1 MNRTPLRTARE
12 VIRRKH
18 AGGRARSIVLLAAV
32 AFAFSGEAAAAQS
45 FNPPVNVSSDGAG
58 NFPQVIADS
67 DGNLN
72 IAYLDFVSGEPTNGV
87 WFVRGSFS
95 SGTFRP
101 TSSPVRVSKNAGGSF
116 SMAVESNC
124 VVDIAYM
131 DQASPFSSQGDIFFA
146 QSSDCGASFN
156 SINITN
162 SALTYYSHRGP
173 QLVINNGIA
182 QVVWTSTTDPTSTQ
196 TTLLYAQRN
205 LASNF
210 TPPTALATSPNEM
223 ECLEAAAV
231 PKSVNTDIVWCDG
244 NVEFLNSVNG
254 ALPITIGPGGEAQ
267 FAVNSEGDVN
277 VVWAEPISGGSIKF
291 SRSTGQTGMFSAPK
305 TLFAGYDPEIVVDKS
320 GNLDLAYWAGRGA
333 VLFSR
338 STDGGNNFSAPVTV
352 TPSVSGLGSPA
363 VIQMTA
369 DSNGVVNL
377 TWEYPQVP
385 KGILFSRSDIQGTSF
400 SAPVAVSTNVKAAPS
415 GVQIATD
422 ASNHVLVLWSEKD
435 VFMSRRDA
443 TNAANGFTISATP
456 ASLAALSGGSATAKV
471 TLTAASGFD
480 QVVNLSCGQL
490 PAGAECAFFPASVT
504 PSTLGTVVNLTVT
517 ISSTLSTPGFPFTV
531 NVATPMISQS
541 QDMQITLGQMTS
553 SVTPTAAIIPLGGK
567 ASFAVTVASTGGF
580 AGQFNLFCGA
590 PAGVTCTFSP
600 NSAFLPINGRVQSI
614 MTVQVLS
621 LPAGAIPPNGPRD
634 NAPSSPPLTRDIVTI
649 SGLAFLLLSAM
660 AFAWLRGSDI
670 SRLVR
675 GRMIASIV
683 VRMGVTVA
691 LAAVMLSCGGGTT
704 TTRVTGTNGPS
715 VTTGDT
721 AGVPGTGGVGGT
733 GGSAGAGGTTSGG
746 VNMPGSTSVT
756 FPLTVMVQSGA
767 SVVNV
772 GTVSV
777 TVP

>member
-1 MNRTPLRTARE
+1 MNRPLLCTAHE
-12 VIRRKH
+12 VIRRKN
-18 AGGRARSIVLLAAV
+18 AWARWIVLLAGV
-32 AFAFSGEAAAAQS
+32 AFAFSSAAAAAQS
-45 FNPPVNVSSDGAG
+45 FTSPANVSSDGAG

-67 DGNLN
+67 DGNVN
-72 IAYLDFVSGEPTNGV
+72 IAYLDFVSEEPTNGV

-95 SGTFRP
+95 SGTFHP
-101 TSSPVRVSKNAGGSF
+101 ASSPVRVSKNAGGSF
-116 SMAVESNC
+116 SMAVESSC

-131 DQASPFSSQGDIFFA
+131 DRVSPFSSLGDIFFA
-146 QSSDCGASFN
+146 QSSDCGASFT

-173 QLVINNGIA
+173 QLVVNNGIA
-182 QVVWTSTTDPTSTQ
+182 QVLWTSTTDPTSTE

-210 TPPTALATSPNEM
+210 TPPTALVTSPNEM
-223 ECLEAAAV
+223 ECLEAAAA
-231 PKSVNTDIVWCDG
+231 PKSGNTDIVWCDG

-254 ALPITIGPGGEAQ
+254 ARPITIGPGGEAQ

-277 VVWAEPISGGSIKF
+277 VVWAELSSGGSIEF

-305 TLFAGYDPEIVVDKS
+305 TLFAGYDPELVVDKG

-363 VIQMTA
+363 VVQMTA
-369 DSNGVVNL
+369 DSTGVVNL
-377 TWEYPQVP
+377 TWEYPQAP
-385 KGILFSRSDIQGTSF
+385 EGILFSRSDIQGTSF
-400 SAPVAVSTNVKAAPS
+400 STPVAVSTNVKAAPS

-435 VFMSRRDA
+435 VFISQRDA

-456 ASLAALSGGSATAKV
+456 ASLTALPGGSATAKV

-480 QVVNLSCGQL
+480 QAVNLSCGQL
-490 PAGAECAFFPASVT
+490 PAGAECSFAPASVT

-541 QDMQITLGQMTS
+541 QDMQITVGQMTP

-580 AGQFNLFCGA
+580 AGQFNLFCSA

-621 LPAGAIPPNGPRD
+621 LPAGAIPPNGPGD
-634 NAPSSPPLTRDIVTI
+634 NAPSSPPLTQDIVTI
-649 SGLAFLLLSAM
+649 LGWAFLFLSAM
-660 AFAWLRGSDI
+660 AFVWLRGSD
-670 SRLVR
+670 SSHLVR
-675 GRMIASIV
+675 ERMMASIV

-691 LAAVMLSCGGGTT
+691 LAAVMLSCGGATT
-704 TTRVTGTNGPS
+704 TTKVTGTNGTS

-756 FPLTVMVQSGA
+756 FPLTVMAQSGA